1 MKAKLNMITKLG
13 FILISVLFFYP
24 ELLAQDQTTITFDYA
39 KENQQCLKCH
49 GHKYYNYYNDW
60 FERMIRERMNPYF
73 IVDSAEYYQA
83 NHRNFSCTD
92 CHSSEYSIFPHS
104 GELRME
110 PKMGCMDCHGGDDDY
125 AKYGFDQIEEEFHN
139 SVHSSKHSDEFTCWM
154 CHNPH
159 SYKISARTN
168 GHLKEIIQYDNN
180 ICLSCHADISKYQLL
195 TTLENPNILEKHEWL
210 PNQVLHFQSVRCIE
224 CHTEINNEILVAHN
238 VQTKDKAVQRCAECH
253 SQNSI
258 LSETL
263 YKYQNEGKSYS
274 EDRDENLE
282 SPKLIGGNRNYVL
295 NLASILIFLTTLGGI
310 SIHVILRI
318 IFKSR

>member
-1 MKAKLNMITKLG
+1 MKEKLNMTIKLG
-13 FILISVLFFYP
+13 FILICLLFFYP
-24 ELLAQDQTTITFDYA
+24 ELLAQDQTTSTFEYA
-39 KENQQCLKCH
+39 EDNQQCLKCH
-49 GHKYYNYYNDW
+49 GSTYYNYYNTW
-60 FERMIRERMNPYF
+60 IEKMIRERMNPYF

-92 CHSSEYSIFPHS
+92 CHSSDYSQFPHS

-139 SVHSSKHSDEFTCWM
+139 SVHSSKHSEEFTCWM

-168 GHLKEIIQYDNN
+168 SHLKETIQYDNN

-195 TTLENPNILEKHEWL
+195 TTLENPNILEKHDWL

-224 CHTEINNEILVAHN
+224 CHTAINNDILVAHN
-238 VQTKDKAVQRCAECH
+238 VQTKDKAVQRCVECH

-263 YKYQNEGKSYS
+263 YKYQNEGKLYS
-274 EDRDENLE
+274 EDRDDNMET
-282 SPKLIGGNRNYVL
+282 PQLIGGNRIYVL
-295 NLASILIFLTTLGGI
+295 NLASILIFLMALGGI
-310 SIHVILRI
+310 GIHVILRI
-318 IFKSR
+318 FFKSR

>member
-1 MKAKLNMITKLG
+1 MNKKLNMNIKLG
-13 FILISVLFFYP
+13 FILISVLFFHP
-24 ELLAQDQTTITFDYA
+24 ELFAQDQTTTTFEYA
-39 KENQQCLKCH
+39 EENQQCLKCH
-49 GHKYYNYYNDW
+49 GSTYYNYYNTGI
-60 FERMIRERMNPYF
+60 EKMIRERMNPYF

-92 CHSSEYSIFPHS
+92 CHSSDYSEFPHS

-125 AKYGFDQIEEEFHN
+125 AKYGFDQIEEEFSS

-168 GHLKEIIQYDNN
+168 NKLEETIQYDNN

-195 TTLENPNILEKHEWL
+195 TNMENPNILEKHEWL
-210 PNQVLHFQSVRCIE
+210 PNQVLHFQNVRCIE
-224 CHTEINNEILVAHN
+224 CHTEINNDILVAHN
-238 VQTKDKAVQRCAECH
+238 VQTKDKAVKLCVECH
-253 SQNSI
+253 SQNS
-258 LSETL
+258 LLKETL
-263 YKYQNEGKSYS
+263 YKFQNEGKLYS
-274 EDRDENLE
+274 EDREDDLE
-282 SPKLIGGNRNYVL
+282 SLQLIGGNRIYVL
-295 NLASILIFLTTLGGI
+295 NLASIIIFLMALGGI
-310 SIHVILRI
+310 GIHVILRI